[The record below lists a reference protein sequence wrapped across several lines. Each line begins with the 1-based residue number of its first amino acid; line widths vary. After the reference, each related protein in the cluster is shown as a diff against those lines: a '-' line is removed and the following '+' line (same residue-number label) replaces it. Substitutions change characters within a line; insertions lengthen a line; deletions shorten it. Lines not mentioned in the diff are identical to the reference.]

1 MVQNRTITFEI
12 SGFRDGRWLTDS
24 VRDDEQAA
32 MRYARSLLS
41 SGYYEE
47 VKILRQRIG
56 AGTKVETLILHEK
69 AASDAEKPLTVGG
82 DGDAGPVCQTLQ
94 DFFSPESRLAIQG
107 LLQSFCDK
115 FQISAIELMHNWT
128 YIRKLNDD
136 HPSLLMAALHKV
148 AIAQA
153 AKTGVEMKDRAQV
166 LGQLIDEGTR
176 RAKAVAQ
183 QRALPKFEEDN
194 PDAAWQQLQNT
205 GGPDAVWLH
214 EQVVVRWLFGFGSQG
229 GKLERLLAAME
240 IATDKQV
247 VALLDTIVAELF
259 SGAKLIDEFFQQH
272 ANRAV
277 ALGQFADVLT
287 GRVPDDAKIDPL
299 LLAFA
304 RVNKQGKLKYGAE
317 VLTSH
322 LSRQLGA
329 GKPLDPR
336 SPEGDER
343 LFEQLMTKLRD
354 QQGRL
359 IGGLPTQRAVAGYKL
374 KHRQRTLR
382 RMGMDDAAD
391 ALAKS
396 WDDALIERL
405 IPLVKHT

>member
-24 VRDDEQAA
+24 VRDEEQAA

-47 VKILRQRIG
+47 VKIKRQRSG
-56 AGTKVETLILHEK
+56 AGTQVETVILHEK
-69 AASDAEKPLTVGG
+69 AAADVDKPLTVGG
-82 DGDAGPVCQTLQ
+82 DPDAGPVCETLEM
-94 DFFSPESRLAIQG
+94 FFSAESRLCIQG

-153 AKTGVEMKDRAQV
+153 ARSGVEMKDRAAV
-166 LGQLIDEGTR
+166 LGRLIDEGSR
-176 RAKAVAQ
+176 KAKAIQQ
-183 QRALPKFEEDN
+183 QRALPKFEETD
-194 PDAAWQQLQNT
+194 PDAAWKQLQQV
-205 GGPDAVWLH
+205 GGPDAIWLH
-214 EQVVVRWLFGFGSQG
+214 EQAVCRWLFGFGSQG
-229 GKLERLLAAME
+229 GKIEKLLACMD
-240 IATDKQV
+240 IAQDEHVLQ
-247 VALLDTIVAELF
+247 LLDSIVAELF
-259 SGAKLIDEFFQQH
+259 SGAKIIDEFFQQH

-299 LLAFA
+299 LLQFA
-304 RVNKQGKLKYGAE
+304 KVNKAGKLKFAAT
-317 VLTSH
+317 VLTNH
-322 LSRQLGA
+322 LTRQVGA
-329 GKPLDPR
+329 GKPLDAR
-336 SPEGDER
+336 GPENDEK
-343 LFEQLMTKLRD
+343 LFDQLMVKLRD
-354 QQGRL
+354 HNGRL
-359 IGGLPTQRAVAGYKL
+359 LGDLPMQRAVAGYKL

-396 WDDALIERL
+396 YDDTLIQRL
-405 IPLVKHT
+405 IPLVKH